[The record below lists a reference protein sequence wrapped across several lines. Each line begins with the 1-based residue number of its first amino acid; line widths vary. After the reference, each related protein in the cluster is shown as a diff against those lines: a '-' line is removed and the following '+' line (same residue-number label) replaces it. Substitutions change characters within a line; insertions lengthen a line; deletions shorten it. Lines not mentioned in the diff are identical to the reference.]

1 MAGRQ
6 AAVAG
11 IELLQQVGVP
21 AVFEHVANLAG
32 TCIAGLTE
40 LGFVV
45 RTPPERR
52 WHAGVVGF
60 PF

>member
-1 MAGRQ
+1 MAGMQ

-11 IELLQQVGVP
+11 IDLLQQVGVP
-21 AVFEHVANLAG
+21 AVFEHVSDLAE

-40 LGFVV
+40 LGLVV
-45 RTPPERR
+45 RTPAERR